1 MERRTLGKTGIEVT
15 RLGFGGARIGLDHAT
30 QDQANDLLNGLLDSG
45 INFID
50 TASGYLESER
60 MIGEAI
66 AGRRKEF
73 FLESKTPCRRKWPTT
88 STDGA
93 GGFGPTWS
101 KESSTAA
108 IDGSLRDLRT
118 DYLDIVLLH
127 SCDAATL
134 RQGDAVQALMEARE
148 AGKTRHVGYSGDG
161 DNALAAIEM
170 GVFEVLQTSCNVVDQ
185 SGLDMVI
192 PAAQAA
198 GMGVVAKRP
207 IANAAFAKDASPYGY
222 ADEYWSRTRSL
233 VVPEGAP
240 EDRLELSLRF
250 TFSMDGIDT
259 AIVGTTLREHALSNI
274 ALVEKGPLPVSV
286 VDDLRRQFAEHGE
299 GWRQLT

>member
-30 QDQANDLLNGLLDSG
+30 QEQANDLLNGLLDSG

-73 FLESKTPCRRKWPTT
+73 FLESKTP
-88 STDGA
+88 TDG
-93 GGFGPTWS
+93 GGGSGPTWS
-101 KESSTAA
+101 KESITAA

-134 RQGDAVQALMEARE
+134 REGSAVEALMAARD

-185 SGLDMVI
+185 SGLDKVI
-192 PAAQAA
+192 PAAQTA

-207 IANAAFAKDASPYGY
+207 IANAAFAKDESPYGY
-222 ADEYWSRTRSL
+222 ADEYWSRARSL

-250 TFSMDGIDT
+250 TLSMDGIDT
-259 AIVGTTLREHALSNI
+259 AIVGTTLKEHALSNI
-274 ALVEKGPLPVSV
+274 ALVEKGPLPASV

>member
-1 MERRTLGKTGIEVT
+1 MEKRTLGKTGIEVT

-30 QDQANDLLNGLLDSG
+30 QEQANDLLNGLLDSG

-60 MIGEAI
+60 MIGKAI

-73 FLESKTPCRRKWPTT
+73 FLESKMP
-88 STDGA
+88 TDG
-93 GGFGPTWS
+93 GGGSGPTWS
-101 KESSTAA
+101 RESITAA
-108 IDGSLRDLRT
+108 IDGSLRDLKT

-127 SCDAATL
+127 SCDA
-134 RQGDAVQALMEARE
+134 
-148 AGKTRHVGYSGDG
+148 GKTRHVGYSGDG
-161 DNALAAIEM
+161 NNALAAIEM

-185 SGLDMVI
+185 SGLDKVI

-198 GMGVVAKRP
+198 EMGVVAKRP

-222 ADEYWSRTRSL
+222 ADEYWSRARSL

-240 EDRLELSLRF
+240 DDRLELSLRF
-250 TFSMDGIDT
+250 TLSMEGIDT
-259 AIVGTTLREHALSNI
+259 AVLGTTLREHALSNI
-274 ALVEKGPLPVSV
+274 ALVEKGPLPASV
-286 VDDLRRQFAEHGE
+286 VDDLRRQFAEYGA